1 MKYLLFL
8 SLFLLGGNL
17 LQAREFRVNQI
28 PNGSKNQCLNCH
40 FSMNGGS
47 LNSFGQEIFSNH
59 LTSKNSQGSVKWS
72 STLAALDSDGDTF
85 SNGVELLDPTGVWK
99 TGQSNPGNP
108 ADVSNPGNKSIV
120 PTSVK
125 DLFTKNNDGNLKIE
139 SIYPN
144 PVKESFN
151 LSVKIEKQSNIK
163 IEILDLLG
171 NSIAVVSN
179 QFFNEG
185 NYSLLVNPS
194 QIAKMSLMEGNYF
207 LLISSSNSYDLQSF
221 KIVK

>member
-151 LSVKIEKQSNIK
+151 LSVKIE
-163 IEILDLLG
+163 ILDLLG